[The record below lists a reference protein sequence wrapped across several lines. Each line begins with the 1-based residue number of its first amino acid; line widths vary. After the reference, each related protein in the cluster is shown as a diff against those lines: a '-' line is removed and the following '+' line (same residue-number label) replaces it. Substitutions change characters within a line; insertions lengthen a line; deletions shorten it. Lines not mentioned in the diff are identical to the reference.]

1 MRTLERQWWRRRS
14 AQAALMAAKEISGVE
29 SMWQGL
35 REFWDEKQNNMG
47 WATIYR
53 FDNISSNS

>member
-1 MRTLERQWWRRRS
+1 
-14 AQAALMAAKEISGVE
+14 MAAKEISGVE

>member
-29 SMWQGL
+29 SMRQGL

-53 FDNISSNS
+53 FDNISINS

>member
-14 AQAALMAAKEISGVE
+14 AQAALMAAKEISGGE